1 MRTDRILDKLGRPL
15 TRYKVSSRM
24 AQSSLTTP
32 SSPSSTLLT
41 AEMMS
46 KLERMELV
54 SRKIFRGRMK
64 GERRSKRKG
73 QSVEFAD
80 FKNYVS
86 GDDLRFIDWNLFARL
101 DRLYLKIFLEEE
113 DLHFYTLV
121 DDSVSM
127 DFGDPT
133 KFFVAKQIA
142 ASLAYIGLCR
152 GDRVSVSSFATS
164 GSPLVLRGKSSTYRL
179 LGHLEAVACTDQSPS
194 MEESVKKFCLKN
206 TGKGIVVVITDLMS
220 KSGYETAM
228 RMLVA
233 REMDVF
239 LVHIL
244 SPEELSPSVQGDLK
258 LVDCED
264 GDRREVS
271 ISASLLNRYQQ
282 TLAAFIE
289 QAKSFC
295 NKRSIAY
302 VPARSDESA
311 DNLVN
316 EYLRSRGLVR

>member
-1 MRTDRILDKLGRPL
+1 
-15 TRYKVSSRM
+15 M
-24 AQSSLTTP
+24 AESTIRHTP
-32 SSPSSTLLT
+32 SSNSPLLT
-41 AEMMS
+41 GEMMS

-80 FKNYVS
+80 FKSYVA

-113 DLHFYTLV
+113 DLHFYAIV
-121 DDSVSM
+121 DDSLSM
-127 DFGDPT
+127 EFGEPS

-142 ASLAYIGLCR
+142 ASLGYIGLCR
-152 GDRVSVSSFATS
+152 GDRVSVSSFETS
-164 GSPLVLRGKSSTYRL
+164 GAPLVIRGKSSSHRL
-179 LGHLEAVACTDQSPS
+179 INHLESMPLSESTAT
-194 MEESVKKFCLKN
+194 MEESIKKFCLKN
-206 TGKGIVVVITDLMS
+206 TGKGIVVLVSDLMN
-220 KSGYETAM
+220 KSGYESAM

-239 LVHIL
+239 LIHIL
-244 SPEELSPSVQGDLK
+244 SPEELNPAMQGDLK
-258 LVDCED
+258 LVDVED
-264 GDRREVS
+264 RDMRDVS
-271 ISASLLNRYQQ
+271 VSAALLNRYQQ
-282 TLAAFIE
+282 TLTAFID
-289 QAKSFC
+289 QARSFC

-302 VPARSDESA
+302 VPARSDEPC
-311 DNLVN
+311 DVLVN

>member
-1 MRTDRILDKLGRPL
+1 MPE
-15 TRYKVSSRM
+15 S
-24 AQSSLTTP
+24 SSLK
-32 SSPSSTLLT
+32 SSKPTSTLLT

-80 FKNYVS
+80 FKNYVA

-113 DLHFYTLV
+113 DLHFFTII
-121 DDSVSM
+121 DDSMSM
-127 DFGDPT
+127 DFGDPS
-133 KFFVAKQIA
+133 KFFVAKQVA

-164 GSPLVLRGKSSTYRL
+164 GAPLVLRGKSSTHRL
-179 LGHLEAVACTDQSPS
+179 LHHLESVENSEQSPT
-194 MEESVKKFCLKN
+194 MEEAIKRFCLKN
-206 TGKGIVVVITDLMS
+206 TGKGIVVVVTDLMS
-220 KSGYETAM
+220 KTGYEAAM

-271 ISASLLNRYQQ
+271 ISASMLNRYQQ

-289 QAKSFC
+289 SAKSFC

-302 VPARSDESA
+302 VPARSDEPVDS
-311 DNLVN
+311 LVN
-316 EYLRSRGLVR
+316 DYLRSRGLVR